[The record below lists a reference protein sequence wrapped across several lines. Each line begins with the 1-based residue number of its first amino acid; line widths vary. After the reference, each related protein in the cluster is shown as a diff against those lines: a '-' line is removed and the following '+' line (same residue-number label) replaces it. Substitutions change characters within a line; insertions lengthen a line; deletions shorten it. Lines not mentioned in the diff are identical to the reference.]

1 MSLKKWWKKIMEKGH
16 ERTVRAKKNILY
28 AIIFKGVGIL
38 IGFAYFPL
46 SLTYLGEVKFGIF
59 LTLVSMINWF
69 EELDIGIGNGLRNR
83 LGESI
88 ADEDDE
94 AGRGFVSTAYFI
106 LGAIFSGVSI
116 VFVAV
121 CFFIPWSDW
130 LQTDS
135 ELNNQIMFLAMLMF
149 AAFAIR
155 FIASLVFQIFYAL
168 QRIAMVDMFSTIGK
182 VAFLVIIFILIYFTD
197 ESLVLFGA
205 AKTFTFAAVP
215 LLVGV
220 YYFNTSFKKYKPS
233 LKFVK
238 KSYFKGL
245 FSLGIQFFVI
255 KSAMIVIHSTNN
267 FLIASFVSIEGVPK
281 YEAAYKILSI
291 FLMLFV
297 IITNQLWSANV
308 EAYRKGDMVWMKK
321 TMKSITR
328 VWVGTVVLSLLIV
341 VISPFIYKI
350 WLQDQIQIPILLTLA
365 VAGSISITTWVNS
378 FNLVINGTGKIRLQ
392 MYAWIFA
399 SVVNIP
405 LSIFFTKYLG
415 MGINGIV
422 LGTIV
427 SMVPLAILSPLQV
440 RKLLA
445 KTDTGVWAK

>member
-1 MSLKKWWKKIMEKGH
+1 MERGH
-16 ERTVRAKKNILY
+16 ERTVRAKKNIFL
-28 AIIFKGVGIL
+28 AIIFKGVGVL

-46 SLTYLGEVKFGIF
+46 SLQYLGPVKFGAF

-88 ADEDDE
+88 ADGDDE
-94 AGRGFVSTAYFI
+94 KGKGYVSTAYFI
-106 LGAIFSGVSI
+106 LGAIFSGVSV

-121 CFFIPWSDW
+121 CFFIPWADW
-130 LQTDS
+130 LQA
-135 ELNNQIMFLAMLMF
+135 EPGMNQEIMILAILMF

-155 FIASLVFQIFYAL
+155 FVASLVFQIFYAL
-168 QRIAMVDMFSTIGK
+168 QRVAMVDMFSTIGK
-182 VAFLVIIFILIYFTD
+182 VAFLLIIFVLIFYTE
-197 ESLVLFGA
+197 ESLLLFGA
-205 AKTFTFAAVP
+205 AKTFTFAIVP

-220 YYFNTSFKKYKPS
+220 YYFNTSFKKFKPGF
-233 LKFVK
+233 KYIK

-245 FSLGIQFFVI
+245 FSLGIQFFII
-255 KSAMIVIHSTNN
+255 KSSMIVIHSTNN
-267 FLIASFVSIEGVPK
+267 FLIASFVSLEGVPQ

-308 EAYRKGDMVWMKK
+308 EAYRKGDMEWMRR
-321 TMKSITR
+321 TMKSITM
-328 VWVGTVVLSLLIV
+328 VWFGTVLFSLFLV

-350 WLQDQIQIPILLTLA
+350 WLQDRIQVPMILTLG
-365 VAGSISITTWVNS
+365 VAATISITTWVNS

-399 SVVNIP
+399 SVLNIP
-405 LSIFFTKYLG
+405 ISIFFVKYWD
-415 MGINGIV
+415 MGINGII

-427 SMVPLAILSPLQV
+427 CMIPLAILSPIQV
-440 RKLLA
+440 NKLLA
-445 KTDTGVWAK
+445 KTDKGIWAK